1 LGVTKG
7 ENAAHTCIFLAFEQ
21 VDVSL
26 GRAAVRKPG
35 AHGPKLP
42 NASKFRAIL
51 LRGTRFAGFASP
63 DKAGPPLTCEA
74 RIRRCG

>member
-7 ENAAHTCIFLAFEQ
+7 KNAAHTCIFLAFEQ

-42 NASKFRAIL
+42 NAGKFRA
-51 LRGTRFAGFASP
+51 TRFAGFASP